1 MLNVHDTG
9 FTKSVETDILLHS
22 HMNFGVLFH
31 NSIVNTFSLYHF
43 YPEIYARYFFNLIRK
58 KVVRI
63 LVECYSDCND
73 FIVNLAVK
81 IVDYLNLA
89 MPVAFFNYIS
99 IKFRRSDYN
108 ALLRF
113 CNNNEE
119 KKKINECVL
128 YIY

>member
-22 HMNFGVLFH
+22 RTNFSVLFH

-43 YPEIYARYFFNLIRK
+43 YLEIYVRLFFNLIRK

-63 LVECYSDCND
+63 LEESYSDCND

-89 MPVAFFNYIS
+89 MSVAFFNYIS

-119 KKKINECVL
+119 KKKNK
-128 YIY
+128 